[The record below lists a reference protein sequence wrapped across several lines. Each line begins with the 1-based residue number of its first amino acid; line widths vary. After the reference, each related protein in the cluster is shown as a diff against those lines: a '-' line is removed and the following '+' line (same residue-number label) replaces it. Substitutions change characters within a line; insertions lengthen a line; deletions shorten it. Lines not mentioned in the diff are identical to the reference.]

1 MSQGEDVLCCVENK
15 VTIKFYSTFKGGT
28 PREIVNLSS
37 TLVYLIFTNK
47 GEISV
52 PLVYHQY

>member
-37 TLVYLIFTNK
+37 TLVYLIFINK
-47 GEISV
+47 GEIN
-52 PLVYHQY
+52 